1 MKKSVFSSKEVIEV
15 VSEISNAWENGYE
28 DKNP

>member
-1 MKKSVFSSKEVIEV
+1 MKKSVFNSKEVIEV
-15 VSEISNAWENGYE
+15 VSEISSAWETGYG